1 MAIWI
6 KSSFHFR
13 AQNLPLPYTIY
24 SLDSFKLTHH
34 SVLCGQMVTYWYVH
48 VKCEG
53 LRFSFIGGL
62 LFSLCSIFVTISC
75 TSFAISLKRKGFTTV
90 TFLFSFVTLTQH
102 MSNRWFVRF
111 INVWI
116 FWMGKEPGQDKTW
129 LPTAVNYVCLHQK
142 LQIARTWLGNV
153 FELDL
158 DWNKYIV

>member
-1 MAIWI
+1 
-6 KSSFHFR
+6 
-13 AQNLPLPYTIY
+13 
-24 SLDSFKLTHH
+24 
-34 SVLCGQMVTYWYVH
+34 MVCTYKMWRSKVYF
-48 VKCEG
+48 
-53 LRFSFIGGL
+53 LRGTLI
-62 LFSLCSIFVTISC
+62 FSLFHICNNI

-90 TFLFSFVTLTQH
+90 TFLFSFATLTQH

-129 LPTAVNYVCLHQK
+129 LLTVNYVCLHQK

-158 DWNKYIV
+158 EINILFDTALRYLNEEFTKTTNWTLVQWLN